1 MIHVYFKAYDELYE
15 GCALRKENTILYR
28 LAKLRHQSGKAV
40 QQVRMMKD
48 TYGKVLTDEENPL
61 RIWKEQYEVL
71 HNEENERD
79 G

>member
-1 MIHVYFKAYDELYE
+1 MINEYFKAYDELYE
-15 GCALRKENTILYR
+15 GWALRKEKTILYR
-28 LAKLRHQSGKAV
+28 LAKLRHQSGKDV

-48 TYGKVLTDEENPL
+48 TYGKILTDEENTL

-71 HNEENERD
+71 KNDENERD